1 MKLSEYLKGTQETTV
16 SIGTRGGGGY
26 LYIGPVSNL
35 PGIAN
40 SFAVIYRSAKRELAD
55 DKKTLISGRIIS
67 DENIDRIQHRI
78 DIRDEYIKT
87 YLPVLKR
94 EVLEVYERASEDGIA
109 VIVSGA
115 EYGYWSKE
123 EFESKERTTQARY
136 ML

>member
-1 MKLSEYLKGTQETTV
+1 MKLSEYLKETSETMV
-16 SIGTRGGGGY
+16 SIGTKGGSGY

-40 SFAVIYRSAKRELAD
+40 SFAVIYRSAKRELHD
-55 DKKTLISGRIIS
+55 DEKTLTSGRIIS
-67 DENIDRIQHRI
+67 DENIERIQHRI
-78 DIRDEYIKT
+78 DIRNEYMKS
-87 YLPVLKR
+87 YLPALKR
-94 EVLEVYERASEDGIA
+94 EVLEVYKRLSEDGVA
-109 VIVSGA
+109 VIVDGA